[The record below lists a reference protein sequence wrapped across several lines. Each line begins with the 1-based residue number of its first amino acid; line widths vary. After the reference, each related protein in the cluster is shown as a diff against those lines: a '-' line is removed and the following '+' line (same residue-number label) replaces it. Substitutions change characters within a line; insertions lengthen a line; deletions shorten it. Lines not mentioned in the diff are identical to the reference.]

1 MSAAPTTRPRA
12 STIRASGPPSATSR
26 CGRQWRRARDPVGSY
41 AYRTY
46 PYRRPSE
53 LDGPD
58 GHKRARRPVVIVGA
72 GMAGPTLA
80 LSLAARGVPSV
91 VLDEDDTVSLGSRS
105 ICQAKHSLEIW
116 DRFGIAGSMVE
127 KGITWEQGE
136 VYLRDK
142 PIYRFNLQHETG
154 QKFPAFVNL
163 QQYYVEEFLYE
174 RCAAEPLV
182 ELRHR
187 NKAVGV
193 TPRNDGV
200 SVDVETP
207 DGRYTLDAEW
217 LVACDGVRSPVR
229 HLLGLPYPG
238 EVFHDQFLIADIRY
252 EGELPKERRF
262 WFYPPFH
269 PTNSVLL
276 HRQADNVLRVDFQ
289 LGRDAD
295 PEEEKKPENIDR
307 RLRQMFGPDARW
319 EHEWTS
325 VYTFTCRMMERFVHG
340 RTIFVGDAAHVVSPF
355 GARGGNAA
363 VADADNL
370 AWKLAAV
377 LHGTAPTRLLDTYC
391 SERRAASNENILNS
405 TRATDFITPKF
416 PASRLFRDATL
427 TLARDFP
434 FARALINS
442 GRLSTP
448 TAHTGSPLD
457 TPDADGDWTGGPP
470 PGRAMLD
477 APLGDGWLVD
487 RLGRDFTVLSFGPGG
502 TAPKAATLVS
512 IDGEGLAWQRYDARP
527 GTTYL
532 IRPDRYV
539 AARWRTFDPA
549 AIETA
554 LNRAMGRE

>member
-1 MSAAPTTRPRA
+1 M
-12 STIRASGPPSATSR
+12 
-26 CGRQWRRARDPVGSY
+26 GSY

-53 LDGPD
+53 LDGT
-58 GHKRARRPVVIVGA
+58 GARRPVVIVGA

-116 DRFGIAGSMVE
+116 DRFGIAGRMVE

-142 PIYRFNLQHETG
+142 PIYRFNLQPETG

-174 RCAAEPLV
+174 RCAAEPLI
-182 ELRHR
+182 ELRHH
-187 NKAVGV
+187 NKVVGV
-193 TPRNDGV
+193 APRNDGV

-207 DGRYTLDAEW
+207 DGRYTLDTEW

-229 HLLGLPYPG
+229 HILGLPYPG
-238 EVFHDQFLIADIRY
+238 EVFHDQFLIADIRLK
-252 EGELPKERRF
+252 GDLPKERRF

-276 HRQADNVLRVDFQ
+276 HRQADDVLRVDFQ

-295 PEEEKKPENIDR
+295 AEEEKKPENIDR

-340 RTIFVGDAAHVVSPF
+340 RTIFVGYAAHVGSPF

-363 VADADNL
+363 GADADNL

-377 LHGTAPTRLLDTYC
+377 LAGDAPARLLDSYC

-427 TLARDFP
+427 SLARGFP

-442 GRLSTP
+442 GRLSVP

-457 TPDADGDWTGGPP
+457 TPDTDGDWKGGPS

-487 RLGRDFTVLSFGPGG
+487 CMGRDFTVLSFGLGG
-502 TAPKAATLVS
+502 TVPKGTTLVS

-539 AARWRTFDPA
+539 AARWRAFDPA
-549 AIETA
+549 AIEMA
-554 LNRAMGRE
+554 LNRAMGREEACFREP

>member
-1 MSAAPTTRPRA
+1 
-12 STIRASGPPSATSR
+12 
-26 CGRQWRRARDPVGSY
+26 VGSY
-41 AYRTY
+41 EYRKY
-46 PYRRPSE
+46 PYRKPSE
-53 LDGPD
+53 LDGNT
-58 GHKRARRPVVIVGA
+58 ARHPVVIVGA

-80 LSLAARGVPSV
+80 LLLAARGVRSV
-91 VLDEDDTVSLGSRS
+91 VLDEDDTVSFGSRS

-116 DRFGIAGSMVE
+116 DRLGISGRMME

-142 PIYRFNLQHETG
+142 PIYRFDLQPGTG

-174 RCAAEPLV
+174 RCGDEALV
-182 ELRHR
+182 DLRYRH
-187 NKAVGV
+187 KVVDVVPHDECVGV
-193 TPRNDGV
+193 EI
-200 SVDVETP
+200 ETP

-229 HLLGLPYPG
+229 HMLGLPYPG
-238 EVFHDQFLIADIRY
+238 EVFSDRFLIADIRLK
-252 EGELPKERRF
+252 GDLPKERRF

-276 HRQADNVLRVDFQ
+276 HRQADDVLRVDFQ
-289 LGRDAD
+289 LDSDAD
-295 PEEEKKPENIDR
+295 PETEAKPESIDR
-307 RLRQMFGPDARW
+307 RLRQMFGTDAHW
-319 EHEWTS
+319 EHEWSS
-325 VYTFTCRMMERFVHG
+325 VYTFTCRMMDKFVNG

-370 AWKLAAV
+370 AWKLALV
-377 LHGTAPTRLLDTYC
+377 LGGQAPARLLDTYC
-391 SERRAASNENILNS
+391 SERRAGSRENILNS

-416 PASRLFRDATL
+416 PASRVFRDATL
-427 TLARDFP
+427 ALARDFP

-442 GRLSTP
+442 GRLSVP

-457 TPDADGDWTGGPP
+457 TADEDDDWKGGPP
-470 PGRAMLD
+470 PGRAILD
-477 APLGDGWLVD
+477 APIGDGWLVD
-487 RLGRDFTVLSFGPGG
+487 RLRNDFAVLTFGSN
-502 TAPKAATLVS
+502 ATTLPDVVLIS
-512 IDGEGLAWQRYDARP
+512 VLEEGLAWERYDAAP

-539 AARWRTFDPA
+539 AARWRRFDTA
-549 AIETA
+549 AIAKA
-554 LNRAMGRE
+554 LDRAMAKEDACFSGP